1 MRAWLLALLAAAAAA
16 QDPAGR
22 RSGLDF
28 MSPATQALQRDDTLN
43 PALLW
48 LKDGEQRFADECA
61 RCHEP
66 KAMRGVAVRYPAFD
80 SASGGPVTLAQRI
93 QRCRVEFVKQ
103 PPWPPEHGDALALEV
118 YVSNA
123 SRGLPIAPPADAR
136 LAPFVE
142 EGRRLYETRIGQ
154 LDFACAECH
163 DHHAGGRLG
172 GSLIPQAHPTGY
184 PIYRLEWQTVGSL
197 ERRIRNC
204 AAGVRAEPFGWGSQE
219 MVALQLY
226 LIQRAAGMA
235 LETPGVRP

>member
-1 MRAWLLALLAAAAAA
+1 MRAWLLALLAATAAA
-16 QDPAGR
+16 QEPAAR
-22 RSGLDF
+22 RSGLEF

-80 SASGGPVTLAQRI
+80 TALGRPVTLAQRI
-93 QRCRVEFVKQ
+93 ERCRVEFVKQ
-103 PPWPPEHGDALALEV
+103 PPWPPEHSDALALEV
-118 YVSNA
+118 YVANA
-123 SRGLPIAPPADAR
+123 SRGMPIAPPADPR

-142 EGRRLYETRIGQ
+142 EGRRLFDTRMGQ

-163 DHHAGGRLG
+163 DRHAGGRLG
-172 GSLIPQAHPTGY
+172 GSLIPQGHPTGY

-204 AAGVRAEPFGWGSQE
+204 AAGVRAEPFGWGSKE
-219 MVALQLY
+219 MVALQLF
-226 LIQRAAGMA
+226 LMQRAAGMA